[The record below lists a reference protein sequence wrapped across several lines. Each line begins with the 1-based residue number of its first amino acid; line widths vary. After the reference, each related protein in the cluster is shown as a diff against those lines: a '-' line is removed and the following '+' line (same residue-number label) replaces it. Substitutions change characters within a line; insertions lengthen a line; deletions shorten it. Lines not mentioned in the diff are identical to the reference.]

1 MAFRGEAS
9 AAGVADIQIG
19 TIEPAAATP
28 TPTLIAP
35 ADAFR
40 VRLALGFMLVV
51 AVIDVVLYLPR
62 LI

>member
-9 AAGVADIQIG
+9 AVRVADVQIG
-19 TIEPAAATP
+19 STEPAAVIQNP
-28 TPTLIAP
+28 NMIAP

-40 VRLALGFMLVV
+40 VRLAFGFMVVV
-51 AVIDVVLYLPR
+51 ALIDCLLYLPR

>member
-9 AAGVADIQIG
+9 AVSVADIQIANA
-19 TIEPAAATP
+19 EPVAAPIQAG
-28 TPTLIAP
+28 IAP

-40 VRLALGFMLVV
+40 VRLALGFMAVV
-51 AVIDVVLYLPR
+51 AIVDVLLYLPR

>member
-19 TIEPAAATP
+19 TIEPVAAAP

-51 AVIDVVLYLPR
+51 AVIDVLLYLPR

>member
-9 AAGVADIQIG
+9 AVSVADIQIG
-19 TIEPAAATP
+19 NAEPAAAP
-28 TPTLIAP
+28 TQPAIAP

-40 VRLALGFMLVV
+40 VRLALGFMAIV
-51 AVIDVVLYLPR
+51 AIVDVLLYLPR

>member
-9 AAGVADIQIG
+9 AVSVADIQIANA
-19 TIEPAAATP
+19 EPAAAP
-28 TPTLIAP
+28 TQTGIAP

-40 VRLALGFMLVV
+40 VRLALGFMAVV
-51 AVIDVVLYLPR
+51 ALVDVLLYLPR